1 MTPPRAPSI
10 AAGAVGLTRR
20 TVTASLLPVGAGVAL
35 APGHA
40 SAAEQ
45 VAALLRAGGAII
57 AFRHA
62 LAPGT
67 FDPPE
72 FRLGDC
78 STQRNLSQEGREQ
91 ARRIG
96 RWFAERGLV
105 PRSVSSSPW
114 CRCVDTAQLA
124 FGRSQV
130 EPALGSP
137 RGATPEANARALA
150 QLRQAVQAAAAR
162 REGFDVWVTH
172 MFVLADLTGEGSS
185 SGEGLVLAPGG
196 SQGRPQVIARL
207 LP

>member
-1 MTPPRAPSI
+1 L
-10 AAGAVGLTRR
+10 AANDRIV
-20 TVTASLLPVGAGVAL
+20 
-35 APGHA
+35 
-40 SAAEQ
+40 E
-45 VAALLRAGGAII
+45 LLRAGGVVI

-67 FDPPE
+67 FDPPQ

-78 STQRNLSQEGREQ
+78 STQRNLSDEGRAQ

-96 RWFAERGLV
+96 RWFDERGLV
-105 PRSVSSSPW
+105 PRAVSSSPW

-130 EPALGSP
+130 EPVLGSP

-162 REGFDVWVTH
+162 PEGFDVWVTH
-172 MFVLADLTGEGSS
+172 MFVLADLTGEGTS

-196 SQGRPQVIARL
+196 SQGRPQVLARL